1 MKSIHHALIALTCS
15 TAIGGL
21 LVSPAKA
28 AGACSVATR
37 DQSSLSVYESPE
49 GELINALRFGR
60 KVDIKDSSK
69 DSQGRTWVK
78 VAGDYEGEYRKWGWV
93 IRQYLDCGNQ
103 STATKGK
110 KVVTVYGYMSCPHT
124 AKMIEALSRNNI
136 PYVFKDTRY
145 SDIAQEQDQL
155 RSKAGI
161 QSMSVPLVYIN
172 KNQWIRLSPLSD
184 TVISEYRKN

>member
-1 MKSIHHALIALTCS
+1 MKSIHHTLIALTCS

-124 AKMIEALSRNNI
+124 ARMIAQLSQNGI

-145 SDIAQEQDQL
+145 SNNDQERKQRIAEVGL
-155 RSKAGI
+155 TENA
-161 QSMSVPLVYIN
+161 VPVVYIN
-172 KNQWIRLSPLSD
+172 KNKWVEIGPYPEA
-184 TVISEYRKN
+184 VISEYRKN